1 VDQETMTPDEYKFLY
16 ELEERHWWFV
26 GMRRI
31 VAALLDGA
39 VPGRAERIL
48 DAGCGTG
55 LMLSWLR
62 RYGKES
68 SVFGLDFSSF
78 AVRYSAQ
85 RGERLLVEGSIAA
98 MPFPSECFDLVTT
111 FDVLDSFPVPGAAA
125 PFGELAR
132 VLKPG
137 GVLLVRVPAFQF
149 LYSQHDRAVCTEHR
163 YTARELR
170 QRLEEQGLTIART
183 TYAITILF
191 PVALAWRWLTRSRT
205 DNPQSDVRPLPGPLR
220 WLNPLLAG
228 LLAMEAAW
236 LRWLPWRLPFGL
248 SVMALARK
256 PTTGADGPGGPE

>member
-1 VDQETMTPDEYKFLY
+1 MTPDEYKFLY

-26 GMRRI
+26 GMRKI

-39 VPGRAERIL
+39 VPARSLRIL

-68 SVFGLDFSSF
+68 SVFGLDYSSF

-85 RGERLLVEGSIAA
+85 RGERLLAEGSIATI
-98 MPFPSECFDLVTT
+98 PFPSDCFDLVTT
-111 FDVLDSFPVPGAAA
+111 LDVLDSFPVAAAAA
-125 PFGELAR
+125 PFAELAR

-149 LYSQHDRAVCTEHR
+149 LYSQHDRAVYTEHR
-163 YTARELR
+163 YMARELR
-170 QRLEEQGLTIART
+170 QRLEEQELTVART

-191 PVALAWRWLTRSRT
+191 PVALVWRWLTRSRR
-205 DNPQSDVRPLPGPLR
+205 DSPQSDVRPLPGPLR

-228 LLAMEAAW
+228 LLAIEAAW
-236 LRWLPWRLPFGL
+236 LRWLPWRLPLGL

-256 PTTGADGPGGPE
+256 PAAPAEGSARPE

>member
-1 VDQETMTPDEYKFLY
+1 MTPDEYKFLY

-39 VPGRAERIL
+39 APAGAGRIL

-62 RYGKES
+62 RYGKQS
-68 SVFGLDFSSF
+68 SVIGLDYNSL
-78 AVRYSAQ
+78 ALRYSAQ
-85 RGERLLVEGSIAA
+85 RGEGPLVEASIAA
-98 MPFPSECFDLVTT
+98 MPFPSNSFDLVTT

-125 PFGELAR
+125 PFAELAR

-149 LYSQHDRAVCTEHR
+149 LYSQHDRAVYTEHR

-170 QRLEEQGLTIART
+170 QRLEEQGLTVART
-183 TYAITILF
+183 TYAMAILF
-191 PVALAWRWLTRSRT
+191 PVALVWRWLTRSQH
-205 DNPQSDVRPLPGPLR
+205 DSPQSDVRPLPGPLR
-220 WLNPLLAG
+220 WLNSPLAG
-228 LLAMEAAW
+228 LLAIEAAW

-256 PTTGADGPGGPE
+256 PATPVERSPRLG